1 MAKQVWCISL
11 NFVSVY
17 VPIWSEALLI
27 INFVIAQAVHR
38 QIPLLV
44 RTIGSSTDLLDIISD
59 PPTGSEGLILQVL
72 FFIYF
77 SPIILDCAVCD
88 WLWLLMQLQ
97 VVHTLTD
104 GTVPSPDLV
113 STIKRLYVTKLKVI
127 MDNVLTY
134 SILSQLGSLFMW
146 FCCFWSVID
155 SCFSGYWYSNSSTSL
170 LIKRWGQN
178 HPELP
183 SIILLLLWPR
193 VKITLLLLARFY
205 YFFPI

>member
-1 MAKQVWCISL
+1 MAKQVWCHFLKFCLSICPNLVWGSL
-11 NFVSVY
+11 NHQFC
-17 VPIWSEALLI
+17 
-27 INFVIAQAVHR
+27 HC
-38 QIPLLV
+38 
-44 RTIGSSTDLLDIISD
+44 TGSSSSNS
-59 PPTGSEGLILQVL
+59 PTRSNYWRIYWSPWYNIRSTNRKWRPHTSGLVL
-72 FFIYF
+72 YLF
-77 SPIILDCAVCD
+77 SPIILDCAVCA